1 MTTETIAS
9 PLKLLSQDE
18 AAASLR
24 ISRRTLQR
32 LRASEAG
39 GPPFVRI
46 GERRICYRASDLD
59 TWLAAQQEARS

>member
-1 MTTETIAS
+1 MTTETVAPPS
-9 PLKLLSQDE
+9 KLLSQDE

-32 LRASEAG
+32 LRASGAG

-46 GERRICYRASDLD
+46 GDRRICYRASDLD
-59 TWLAAQQEARS
+59 AWLAAKREART